1 MYCKKLIWT
10 TCITLAASVAVAQER
25 VDITSFEESFE
36 WTWGV
41 GNAET
46 FVDFVE
52 PPIDG
57 ETALVVFYDNAG
69 SEWQH
74 GTMSFQI
81 DPVDLTGMREIRMSV
96 YFTEGSTGQLRIR
109 LDLPGGNIL
118 GFGEIPQ
125 DENGDYLLGEW
136 HEISFPID
144 RLSSQNSVSDIG
156 FIQGFIVPTP
166 GDASG
171 EVWIDNIYAIRSAD
185 IEDVEEIVLYDFE
198 ELDSSTGSVM
208 GWQPL
213 DGLDALLGEGEVEP
227 FSGNNY
233 MTFFASDGYA
243 ASNVATLNAKADFD
257 NWQNAREILFEIRIP
272 EGPPGGWIQ
281 SRLTI
286 VSGIEGDD
294 TTEVTSETREIGFT
308 DAIDEWRTFLYEF
321 DVTPHL
327 DHINDPNGFFRV
339 GISTNNDASALD
351 FPVFVDNFRVA
362 VVAGSSG
369 GGSPVSSWSLY

>member
-1 MYCKKLIWT
+1 MITKKTFWAA
-10 TCITLAASVAVAQER
+10 CFALAATTAVAQER
-25 VDITSFEESFE
+25 VDITSFEESFD

-41 GNAET
+41 GNADT
-46 FVDFVE
+46 FVDFVD

-57 ETALVVFYDNAG
+57 ETALVVLYDNGG

-74 GTMSFQI
+74 GTMNFQI

-96 YFTEGSTGQLRIR
+96 YFTDGSTGQLQIR

-125 DENGDYLLGEW
+125 DEDGNYLTGQW

-144 RLSSQNSVSDIG
+144 RLSSQSSVSDVD
-156 FIQGFIVPTP
+156 FFQGFIVPTP
-166 GDASG
+166 GDAAG

-185 IEDVEEIVLYDFE
+185 VEDVEEVSLYDFE
-198 ELDSSTGSVM
+198 EIDSNTGSVV

-213 DGLDALLGEGEVEP
+213 DGLDALIGEGEVEP
-227 FSGNNY
+227 VSGNNY
-233 MTFFASDGYA
+233 MTFFASDTYA
-243 ASNVATLNAKADFD
+243 ASNVATVDALADFD

-272 EGPPGGWIQ
+272 EAPPGGWIQ

-294 TTEVTSETREIGFT
+294 TTEVTSETREIGFN
-308 DAIDEWRTFLYEF
+308 DAVDEWKTFLYEF
-321 DVTPHL
+321 DITPHL
-327 DHINDPNGFFRV
+327 DNINDPNGYFRV

-351 FPVFVDNFRVA
+351 FPIFVDNFRVA

-369 GGSPVSSWSLY
+369 GSTVPNWSLY